1 MPPFPLLFHSP
12 DNWTSNHLETLRIE
26 RHFNASLDEIIGVD
40 HIPKDG
46 DEGWTLRAPFMSLS
60 WSCSLI
66 AEFESLV
73 TEFAEPTENELKNLR
88 GTARVRYRRN
98 IFLPVFKH
106 LCEMLNS
113 DVFFDASRQAVLSF
127 IEIILRRVHLEKP
140 MQVACI
146 QTISFEVAGMRGG
159 LECQGVLLESSIPQ
173 SPLAV
178 FSVAKDGD
186 YKFRDQVAQLL
197 LQKAGAHQRN
207 QSRRAFVIFMDSTN
221 FQLTMA
227 DPHRDYLDALLHGE
241 RPHQNLD
248 LYHSEFYNLCN
259 RRRRKEALRVMLGL
273 IRLLG
278 ADGLPRGFP

>member
-46 DEGWTLRAPFMSLS
+46 DE
-60 WSCSLI
+60 
-66 AEFESLV
+66 EFESLV

-127 IEIILRRVHLEKP
+127 VEIILRRVHLDKP
-140 MQVACI
+140 IQVSCI

-159 LECQGVLLESSIPQ
+159 LECQGGLLESSMPQ

-178 FSVAKDGD
+178 FSV
-186 YKFRDQVAQLL
+186 
-197 LQKAGAHQRN
+197 
-207 QSRRAFVIFMDSTN
+207 
-221 FQLTMA
+221 
-227 DPHRDYLDALLHGE
+227 
-241 RPHQNLD
+241 
-248 LYHSEFYNLCN
+248 C
-259 RRRRKEALRVMLGL
+259 LG
-273 IRLLG
+273 
-278 ADGLPRGFP
+278 PS

>member
-140 MQVACI
+140 MLHVSKPYHLKWQ
-146 QTISFEVAGMRGG
+146 
-159 LECQGVLLESSIPQ
+159 
-173 SPLAV
+173 
-178 FSVAKDGD
+178 VAKDGD